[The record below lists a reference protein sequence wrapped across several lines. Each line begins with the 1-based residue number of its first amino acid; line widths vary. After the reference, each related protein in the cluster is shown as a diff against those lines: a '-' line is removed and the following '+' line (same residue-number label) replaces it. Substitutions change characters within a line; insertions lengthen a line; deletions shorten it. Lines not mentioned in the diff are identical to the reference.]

1 MGDKKVFLVFF
12 MFIYFF
18 GGLAFGEIKP
28 VVQMGHGGPVNS
40 ITFSPDGR
48 LLASGSSDKTIKL
61 WEVSTGRLLK
71 TLKGHVEDVNSV
83 AFSPDGRLLAGGGDD
98 SVIKLWE
105 VSTGK
110 LMYTFKGS
118 WNGVLSIAFSPDGKY
133 LASGSRDGILRIWRV
148 STGKLLYAVE
158 EENEVTSVSFSPNG
172 ELLASGVNY
181 TIKLRDVSTGRL
193 LRTFTGHKHYTISI
207 SFSPD
212 GKYLASGSQDDTIKL
227 WDVSTGK
234 LLYTLESGYTI
245 SISFSP
251 DGKYLASAGVYT
263 IRVWEVSTGKL
274 VHKLEGHNAVRSI
287 SFSPDGR
294 LLASGGSIIEFW
306 DISKGKPI
314 KKTFNYYT
322 CDIRAVSFSP
332 DGKFLASGS
341 SDETIK
347 LWEVPTGRLLKTL
360 KGHED
365 GISSVSFSPDGK
377 YLASG
382 SWDNT
387 IKLWEVPTGRLL
399 KTLKGHE
406 DRVTSVSFSPDG
418 KYLASGSW
426 DNTIKLW
433 EVPTGRLL
441 KTIEGNEGERFE
453 CIAFGP
459 KGRLLAGE
467 GKLWDVLTGRL
478 VRTFEGGCSSFS
490 PNGQFLASWGL
501 DQIKLWKMSTGQQV
515 RDFVGHEGGVLS
527 VVFSPDG
534 KLLAS
539 GGGDGTIRF
548 WNMSNGKLLATLY
561 VFPDASVIITPEGY
575 FSGTGNYEKYVHFVD
590 GLKIYTFSQFARRFY
605 RPELVKLALQG
616 KPLPSGETMETVV
629 AKKPAPEV
637 KILFPENGFTTAD
650 DRITLKVQIK
660 DTGGGIGDIHV
671 FVNGVLVNAVA
682 RGIKVVYGGA
692 KSFTVALSEG
702 ENRIRVVAYNGD
714 NTLRSHPAEIIVR
727 CSYRFGAPRLF
738 ALVVGINEFENPDI
752 ALRFAIADARL
763 FANTLKQ
770 VATPLFKEVTIKL
783 LVNKEETTKDAIK
796 KAFQEIEQKIKAND
810 YFIFYVASHG
820 ETAILPNGD
829 SEYYLLTS
837 NVVFLDPQN
846 LARSALSK
854 DELVNLIGNVPA
866 QNKIIV
872 LDTCYAGEAGK
883 ALQVA
888 LAKGVTAYT
897 RALSTKTAMELLK
910 MASGAS
916 IFAASQKIEQALE
929 GYHGHGLFTY
939 VLSETLKGKADING
953 DGFVKLTELKS
964 TVEQEVW
971 QISKSHF
978 KHPQVPYISVGSFD
992 FPLGK
997 LEK

>member
-28 VVQMGHGGPVNS
+28 VVQMGHGGLVNS

-158 EENEVTSVSFSPNG
+158 EENWVTSVSFSPNG

-234 LLYTLESGYTI
+234 LLYTLESGYI

-251 DGKYLASAGVYT
+251 DGKYLASAGGYT

-365 GISSVSFSPDGK
+365 GISS
-377 YLASG
+377 
-382 SWDNT
+382 
-387 IKLWEVPTGRLL
+387 I
-399 KTLKGHE
+399 
-406 DRVTSVSFSPDG
+406 SFSPDG

-692 KSFTVALSEG
+692 KRFTVALSEG

-916 IFAASQKIEQALE
+916 IFAASQKVEQALE

-939 VLSETLKGKADING
+939 VLSEGLKGKADTNG
-953 DGFVKLTELKS
+953 DGYVKLTELKS
-964 TVEQEVW
+964 TVEQDVW
-971 QISKSHF
+971 KISKNYF
-978 KHPQVPYISVGSFD
+978 KHPQIPYISVSSFD

-997 LEK
+997 LENND